1 MNKIQTEDPRFV
13 RDMHSK
19 ALLSTDREA
28 LNRHRLE
35 RMAAKKHQE
44 EVDAA
49 RAAAAENH
57 EQIMQLRSTVDKIEE
72 LLNRVIEKD
81 NNGS

>member
-1 MNKIQTEDPRFV
+1 MNKIQTEDPRVV

-19 ALLSTDREA
+19 ALLSTDKEA
-28 LNRHRLE
+28 LNRHRLK
-35 RMAAKKHQE
+35 RMAAKKQE
-44 EVDAA
+44 EIVETA
-49 RAAAAENH
+49 RAQAAENH

>member
-19 ALLSTDREA
+19 ALLNTDRDA

-57 EQIMQLRSTVDKIEE
+57 EQIMQLRTTVDKIEE

>member
-57 EQIMQLRSTVDKIEE
+57 EQIMQLRSTVD
-72 LLNRVIEKD
+72 
-81 NNGS
+81 